1 MENRAHYILIG
12 TFAIIVSAAMML
24 FALWFARASFNQ
36 TFAIYDVVFIGPVR
50 GLATGGEVR
59 FQGIKVGEL
68 TNLRLDPKDP
78 NRVLARVR
86 IDANTPVRTSTT
98 AQLEPL
104 GLTGVSLIQL
114 GAGDP
119 KDPALRPKLGQPPPQ
134 IEGKPGQFEG
144 LLAAGESVAL
154 SAEQALQ
161 AVRGV
166 LSPANVKNF
175 SKIIADLEQL
185 SAELAKNKAVIS
197 DADAA
202 MLQVGAAAD
211 SIAKA
216 AAAVETLSGH
226 VDQRLEPLLVEVSG
240 TLEQAHKTL
249 AAVERT
255 ADTGTQALG
264 RIEDAAGVAAA
275 DTLPE
280 LGTAA
285 EDLRKLAASLN
296 VVADELNQNPSGFL
310 LNSKRPT
317 VKVD

>member
-1 MENRAHYILIG
+1 MENRAHYVLIG
-12 TFAIIVSAAMML
+12 SFAVVISAAMML

-78 NRVLARVR
+78 NRVLARIR
-86 IDANTPVRTSTT
+86 IDANTPVRTSST

-114 GAGDP
+114 GAGVPTDADLKP
-119 KDPALRPKLGQPPPQ
+119 RLGQAPPQ
-134 IEGKPGQFEG
+134 IMGKPGQFEG
-144 LLAAGESVAL
+144 LLAAGESVAI

-161 AVRGV
+161 SVRGV
-166 LSPANVKNF
+166 LSPANVENF
-175 SKIIADLEQL
+175 SAIMADLQKL
-185 SAELAKNKAVIS
+185 SAEIAKNKAIIA

-202 MLQVGAAAD
+202 MLQVRDAALA
-211 SIAKA
+211 ITKA
-216 AAAVETLSGH
+216 ATAIEQLSGN
-226 VDQRLEPLLVEVSG
+226 VDQRLEPLLTEVNG
-240 TLEQAHKTL
+240 TLKQARQTL

-255 ADTGTQALG
+255 ADTGTQALAN
-264 RIEDAAGVAAA
+264 IESAAGTAAV

-280 LGTAA
+280 LGSAA
-285 EDLRKLAASLN
+285 EELRRLSASLN
-296 VVADELNQNPSGFL
+296 VVADELNQNPTGFL
-310 LNSKRPT
+310 AGSKRPT

>member
-12 TFAIIVSAAMML
+12 GFAIGVSALIML

-36 TFAIYDVVFIGPVR
+36 TFAIYDVVFVGPVR

-119 KDPALRPKLGQPPPQ
+119 KDPPLKGRLGQAPPQ
-134 IEGKPGQFEG
+134 IIGKPGQFEG
-144 LLAAGESVAL
+144 LLAAGESVAI

-161 AVRGV
+161 SVRTV

-175 SKIIADLEQL
+175 SDIIADLQQL

-202 MLQVGAAAD
+202 MVQVSQAAL
-211 SIAKA
+211 SISEA
-216 AAAVETLSGH
+216 AAAVELLSGN
-226 VDQRLEPLLVEVSG
+226 VDQRLEPLLAEVST
-240 TLEQAHKTL
+240 TLQQAHKTL

-255 ADTGTQALG
+255 ANTGTQALSSID
-264 RIEDAAGVAAA
+264 RAAGTAAV

-280 LGTAA
+280 LGDAA
-285 EDLRKLAASLN
+285 EDLRRLATSLDTVAS
-296 VVADELNQNPSGFL
+296 ELNQNPTGFL
-310 LNSKRPT
+310 FNSKRPT
-317 VKVD
+317 IKVD

>member
-197 DADAA
+197 NADAA

>member
-134 IEGKPGQFEG
+134 IAGKPGQFEG
-144 LLAAGESVAL
+144 LLAAGESVAI

-175 SKIIADLEQL
+175 SRIIADLEQL
-185 SAELAKNKAVIS
+185 SAELAKNKAVIG
-197 DADAA
+197 DADTA
-202 MLQVGAAAD
+202 MLQVSAAAD

-216 AAAVETLSGH
+216 AASVESLAGH
-226 VDQRLEPLLVEVSG
+226 VDQRLEPVLAEVSG

-264 RIEDAAGVAAA
+264 RIEDAAGVAAS

-285 EDLRKLAASLN
+285 EDLRRLAASLN